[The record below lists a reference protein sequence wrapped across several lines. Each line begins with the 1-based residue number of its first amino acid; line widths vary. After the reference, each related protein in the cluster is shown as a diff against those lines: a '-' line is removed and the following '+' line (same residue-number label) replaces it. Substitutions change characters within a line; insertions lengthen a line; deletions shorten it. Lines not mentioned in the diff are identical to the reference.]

1 MKNKNQNNP
10 RKRKSVRFTRNKV
23 KSIREF
29 IRIYCSKKLDQP
41 LIYKLKKLHKLNRI
55 LGKLVKGLSA
65 PLKLYC
71 IMLRFLNFSYFIILL
86 FTKDNNE
93 LSKPGLNLK
102 GALTR
107 ENEGR
112 REDRI

>member
-1 MKNKNQNNP
+1 
-10 RKRKSVRFTRNKV
+10 
-23 KSIREF
+23 
-29 IRIYCSKKLDQP
+29 
-41 LIYKLKKLHKLNRI
+41 
-55 LGKLVKGLSA
+55 
-65 PLKLYC
+65 
-71 IMLRFLNFSYFIILL
+71 MLRFLNFSYFIILL